1 VNDKSRGLLPFRVW
15 QLFDL
20 MVEAVRNDDPV
31 EFIAA
36 VGVMAHYVGDACQPL
51 HISYKF
57 NGDPDHLENGAP
69 RGFGVHEA
77 YESAMLNH
85 HAPEI
90 LEKLNNLLGI
100 ASGQPGMHGLTDFA
114 VTGHDAAV
122 RVVDLM
128 RTAFNTISPDAIID
142 TFVEEPDR
150 MYERHGKQTIEL
162 LAQGARYLAMIWE
175 SAWRA
180 GGGKLTSLA
189 GAEPEALAHKYLDTT
204 WAQSFTLDH
213 IGTVLNGQPTSANN
227 RDARSN
233 TRPSR
238 RRSIPNS
245 PTRSRL
251 PIRPKRKHAIKKKK
265 S

>member
-1 VNDKSRGLLPFRVW
+1 
-15 QLFDL
+15 
-20 MVEAVRNDDPV
+20 
-31 EFIAA
+31 
-36 VGVMAHYVGDACQPL
+36 
-51 HISYKF
+51 
-57 NGDPDHLENGAP
+57 
-69 RGFGVHEA
+69 
-77 YESAMLNH
+77 
-85 HAPEI
+85 
-90 LEKLNNLLGI
+90 
-100 ASGQPGMHGLTDFA
+100 
-114 VTGHDAAV
+114 
-122 RVVDLM
+122 
-128 RTAFNTISPDAIID
+128 
-142 TFVEEPDR
+142 